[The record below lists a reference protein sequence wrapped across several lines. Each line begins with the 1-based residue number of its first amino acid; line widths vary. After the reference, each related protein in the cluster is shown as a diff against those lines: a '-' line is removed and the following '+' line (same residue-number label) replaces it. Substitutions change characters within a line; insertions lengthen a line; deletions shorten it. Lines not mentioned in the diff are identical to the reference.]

1 MRLKLKGDVSLYY
14 AQTLSMIFFP
24 GEKFPENFEDSP
36 ELPSAEV
43 SVTANNGAVTA
54 VVTIRTEK
62 SVAAASFVLR
72 GEKLDAA
79 GNMAEKIAL
88 GSAFINAGTAVTGIT
103 PPWGMLTGVRPARV
117 VNAMMDSGLTP
128 AQTAKRIRT
137 LYMASTR
144 KTALAV
150 KVSLIERELIT
161 DKVKRECSVYVAI
174 PFCPSRCSYCSF
186 VSYTSEKLLRLIPE
200 YLVRLADDIR
210 YTGEL
215 VRSLGVRV
223 STVYIGGGTPTV
235 LDGDQLRFLLGVI
248 GESFDVD
255 SLDEFTLEAGRP
267 DTITRDKLDAAF
279 AGGVTR
285 ISVNT
290 QTLNEDVLASI
301 GRRHSAS
308 QFFDAYSLTAESGL
322 RDINVDLIAGLPGES
337 PESFSSAVERVAALH
352 PTNITVHTFCVK
364 KSAQIRSDD
373 RDIYRREGSEAAR
386 AVDSSQNI
394 LELGGYL
401 PYYMYRQKNT
411 VGNLENVGYALPG
424 HEGLYNIYMME
435 EVHSIFAVGASAVTK
450 LVRHTGDEV
459 HIERIFENKYPYEYL
474 RERSDGTYS
483 DIRIKNESRIREFY
497 GSF

>member
-1 MRLKLKGDVSLYY
+1 
-14 AQTLSMIFFP
+14 MIFFP
-24 GEKFPENFEDSP
+24 GEKFPENFENTP
-36 ELPSAEV
+36 ELPSAD
-43 SVTANNGAVTA
+43 VTVVTHSGAVTA
-54 VVTIRTEK
+54 VVRLKTE
-62 SVAAASFVLR
+62 SSFAVSCYTLK
-72 GEKLDAA
+72 GEKLKQA
-79 GNMAEKIAL
+79 GDMAEKIAV
-88 GSAFINAGTAVTGIT
+88 GNAFINAGSAVCGIT
-103 PPWGMLTGVRPARV
+103 PPWGMLTGVRPAKV
-117 VNAMMDSGLTP
+117 ASAMMDSGLTP
-128 AQTAKRIRT
+128 AETAKRIRG
-137 LYMASTR
+137 LYKVNAQ

-150 KVSLIERELIT
+150 KVSLVEHQLIT
-161 DKVKRECSVYVAI
+161 EKSQKECSVYVAI

-200 YLVRLADDIR
+200 YLVRLAEDIR

-235 LDGDQLRFLLGVI
+235 LDVEQLRFLLSVI
-248 GESFDVD
+248 GDSFDVNE
-255 SLDEFTLEAGRP
+255 LDEFTLEAGRP
-267 DTITRDKLDAAF
+267 DTITRDKLDAAK
-279 AGGVTR
+279 AGGVSR

-290 QTLNEDVLASI
+290 QTLNEDILSSI
-301 GRRHSAS
+301 GRRHSAA
-308 QFFDAYSLTAESGL
+308 QFFDAYRLAAESDF

-337 PESFSSAVERVAALH
+337 ASSFSSAVERIADLH
-352 PTNITVHTFCVK
+352 PTNVTVHTFCVK

-373 RDIYRREGSEAAR
+373 HGIYRREGSEASR

-394 LELGGYL
+394 LELTGYL

-411 VGNLENVGYALPG
+411 VGNLENVGYAVPG

-450 LVRHTGDEV
+450 LVRRNTDGLY
-459 HIERIFENKYPYEYL
+459 IERIFENKYPYEYL

-483 DIRIKNESRIREFY
+483 DIRAENEKKIREFY